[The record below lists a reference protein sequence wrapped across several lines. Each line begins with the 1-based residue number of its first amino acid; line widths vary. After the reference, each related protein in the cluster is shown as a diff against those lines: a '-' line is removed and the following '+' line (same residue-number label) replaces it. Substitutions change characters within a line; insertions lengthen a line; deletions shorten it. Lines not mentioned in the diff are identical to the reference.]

1 MRKVQKKFENVQGLG
16 GKICHKIERD
26 YLRLNNDGVIHVILF
41 HNWSDSTLD
50 APCRQSSPCLRKSEK

>member
-1 MRKVQKKFENVQGLG
+1 MIESENENILEITYDVFIYKTKKFENVQGLG

-41 HNWSDSTLD
+41 HNN
-50 APCRQSSPCLRKSEK
+50 